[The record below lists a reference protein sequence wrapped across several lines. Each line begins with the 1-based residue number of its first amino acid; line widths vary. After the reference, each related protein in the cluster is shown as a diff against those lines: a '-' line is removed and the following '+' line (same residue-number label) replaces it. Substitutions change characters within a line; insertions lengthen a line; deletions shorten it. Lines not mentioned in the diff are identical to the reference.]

1 MGCSNSRE
9 DITAEEAAVRNSE
22 SILEYANIPCIQ
34 LDMIHRKYSYEGKI
48 HMDQWKDICIELQLA
63 PSKSYTKQQI
73 LNFFDNFKLG
83 PSEYSLKKLLVLGI
97 QLSSGS
103 SHEKAK
109 LLYEVQDE
117 KGKGSL
123 NKQEIEQLIGIMIEI
138 PVEVNPKIMTKCEVN
153 DVSEQDLRNYIVK
166 LRKGKNKAVE
176 NAVNGIM
183 EENDEINSE
192 EFINKMTIGN
202 KPLLLSAH
210 GVRTFVKSC
219 LPEGHS
225 RAIKINE

>member
-22 SILEYANIPCIQ
+22 SMLEYTEVLCTH

-48 HMDQWKDICIELQLA
+48 HMDQWKDICIELHLA

-73 LNFFDNFKLG
+73 LNFFDNFKLA

-97 QLSSGS
+97 QLSNGS
-103 SHEKAK
+103 SYEKAK

-123 NKQEIEQLIGIMIEI
+123 NKQEIEELVEMLIDI
-138 PVEVNPKIMTKCEVN
+138 PVEVNPKIMPKCEVN

-166 LRKGKNKAVE
+166 LRKGKARAIESV
-176 NAVNGIM
+176 VSGIM
-183 EENDEINSE
+183 EDCDGVNSE
-192 EFINKMTIGN
+192 EFIRKMTFGN

-210 GVRTFVKSC
+210 GVRSFVKAC
-219 LPEGHS
+219 LPEGNS
-225 RAIKINE
+225 RTIKIQE

>member
-22 SILEYANIPCIQ
+22 SMLEYTTVSCTH
-34 LDMIHRKYSYEGKI
+34 LDMIHRKYSYERRI
-48 HMDQWKDICIELQLA
+48 HIDQWKEICIELELA
-63 PSKSYTKQQI
+63 PCKSNTKQQI

-123 NKQEIEQLIGIMIEI
+123 NKQEIEELIGMLIEI
-138 PVEVNPKIMTKCEVN
+138 PVEVNPKIMPKCEVN
-153 DVSEQDLRNYIVK
+153 DVSEQDLRNYTVK
-166 LRKGKNKAVE
+166 LRKGKAKAIETV
-176 NAVNGIM
+176 VSGIM
-183 EENDEINSE
+183 EDCDGVSSE
-192 EFINKMTIGN
+192 EFIRKITFGN
-202 KPLLLSAH
+202 RPLLLSAH
-210 GVRTFVKSC
+210 GVRSFVKSC
-219 LPEGHS
+219 LPEGNS
-225 RAIKINE
+225 KTIKIQE